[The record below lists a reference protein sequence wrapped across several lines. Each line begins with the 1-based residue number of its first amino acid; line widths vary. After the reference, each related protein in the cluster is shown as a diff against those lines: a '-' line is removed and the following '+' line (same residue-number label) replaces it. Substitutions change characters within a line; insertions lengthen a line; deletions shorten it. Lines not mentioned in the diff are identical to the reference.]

1 MNKLIAAGAG
11 AFALVLA
18 SDIASAAMTEAQCAA
33 AFKSADANSDG
44 VLSETEGR
52 RYFAA
57 MRVAQKPMAGNSM
70 TQAAFMENC
79 KADVFVVTNKDPGA
93 PLPGA
98 NSFTEA
104 QAKDRAMAAGLS
116 NVSALVKDDKGVWRG
131 TATDGGKSHNLAV
144 DFKGNVVAN

>member
-1 MNKLIAAGAG
+1 MNKLASAVAGAC
-11 AFALVLA
+11 ALVL
-18 SDIASAAMTEAQCAA
+18 IPTLASAMTDTECAS
-33 AFKSADANSDG
+33 AFKSADTNADG
-44 VLSETEGR
+44 ALSETEGR

-57 MRVAQKPMAGNSM
+57 MRVARKPMTGDTLTS
-70 TQAAFMENC
+70 AAFMESC
-79 KADVFVVTNKDPGA
+79 KADLFKAAATEAGA

-104 QAKDRAMAAGLS
+104 QAKDRAMAAGLG

-131 TATDGGKSHNLAV
+131 TASDGSKSINVAV